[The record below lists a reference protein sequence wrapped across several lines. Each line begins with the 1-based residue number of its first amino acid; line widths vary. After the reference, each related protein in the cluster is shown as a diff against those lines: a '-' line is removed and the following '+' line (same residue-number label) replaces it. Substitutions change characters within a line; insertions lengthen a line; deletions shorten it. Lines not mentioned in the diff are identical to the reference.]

1 MIGAVKSQMKPMPRF
16 LLLLALLAAG
26 CQPLPHPFADD
37 RPPARSPILS
47 PRDSAGVIVMPV
59 SGAPTPITEDLAE
72 AMAEAL
78 RRAEIPASTRG
89 HGKGSYRLVATAQ
102 DHPLGDGRSA
112 IAIDWELDDAEGHTL
127 GHVDAASEQPTT
139 AWYAGGAAAATDI
152 VAKTAPAIARLLQDE
167 PPTIASGTDPVVAVR
182 PVAGAPGDGDRS
194 LTRAMGYVLGRAGI
208 AIAERS
214 DGSATFLLTC
224 TVAMSPA
231 QSGKQQVQIIWTLSR
246 PNGSEIGK
254 INQENDVPAGS
265 LDGSWGDIAFAVAEA
280 AAPGVSA
287 LITRAK
293 AAEVGS

>member
-1 MIGAVKSQMKPMPRF
+1 MI
-16 LLLLALLAAG
+16 AA
-26 CQPLPHPFADD
+26 
-37 RPPARSPILS
+37 
-47 PRDSAGVIVMPV
+47 
-59 SGAPTPITEDLAE
+59 
-72 AMAEAL
+72 
-78 RRAEIPASTRG
+78 
-89 HGKGSYRLVATAQ
+89 
-102 DHPLGDGRSA
+102 
-112 IAIDWELDDAEGHTL
+112 
-127 GHVDAASEQPTT
+127 
-139 AWYAGGAAAATDI
+139 
-152 VAKTAPAIARLLQDE
+152 
-167 PPTIASGTDPVVAVR
+167 GTDPVVAVR

-208 AIAERS
+208 AIAEKS
-214 DGSATFLLTC
+214 DGNATFLLNC

-231 QSGKQQVQIIWTLSR
+231 QSGKQQIQIIWILSR